1 MGGKMKK
8 GWKITLI
15 VLGALVLILLVGPFL
30 IPVRPPE
37 GTQPPKALA
46 DEDSEFIEINGV
58 DIHYK
63 QMGSGE
69 PLILLLHGFG
79 ASTFSWREVMT
90 PLSAYG
96 TVVAYDRPAFGL
108 TERPMTWEGQNPYTA
123 ESNMAILIGLM
134 EALGFDQAVLVGNS
148 AGGALATQFTL
159 QYPERVLALVEV
171 DAAVYQTMPD
181 SKFLYWLFSTP
192 QVNHLGPLFVRR
204 LAGVQG
210 TDFLESA
217 WYDPGQITP
226 EIEAGYRQPLMAEN
240 WDRALWQFTRAAR
253 APGLADRLD
262 EINTPTLVITG
273 DNDRIVPTE
282 NSIRLAEEIPG
293 AKLAILER
301 CGHLPH
307 EECPQA
313 FMKAVDDFL
322 SSVLEVIHE

>member
-1 MGGKMKK
+1 MKK

-15 VLGALVLILLVGPFL
+15 VLGALILLLLVGPFL

-37 GTQPPKALA
+37 GTQPPKTLA

-63 QMGSGE
+63 QMGSGS

-79 ASTFSWREVMT
+79 ASTFSWREVMA

-108 TERPMTWEGQNPYTA
+108 TERPMSWEEENPYTI

-134 EALGFDQAVLVGNS
+134 EVLGFDQAVLVGNS
-148 AGGALATQFTL
+148 AGGALATRFTL
-159 QYPERVLALVEV
+159 EYPDRVLALVEV

-181 SKFLYWLFSTP
+181 SKLLYWLFNRP
-192 QVNHLGPLFVRR
+192 QVDHLGPLFVRR

-210 TDFLESA
+210 TEFLESA
-217 WYDPGQITP
+217 WHDPDKITP
-226 EIEAGYRQPLMAEN
+226 EIEAGYRQALMAEN
-240 WDRALWQFTRAAR
+240 WDRALWEFTRAAR
-253 APGLADRLD
+253 APGLIDRLD
-262 EINTPTLVITG
+262 QIDTPTLVITG
-273 DNDRIVPTE
+273 DDDQIVPKE

-293 AKLAILER
+293 AKLVILEN

-313 FMKAVDDFL
+313 FLEAIDDFL
-322 SSVLEVIHE
+322 SSGLETANE